1 MKVMRSI
8 LVSVSAA
15 VLLVA
20 VIGCASASSLANKK
34 DKVSA
39 IKQLAKNLVKDS
51 SDQEMADVFNEV
63 YNSEMSSKMYIVQAT
78 TNDVLNDFMV
88 ANGASSVEAAL
99 SSIANGIPDRDSKTN
114 TQTVLSE
121 ISVKEAVN
129 RLTELKNTYRDL
141 TEIQSAVKPMPSTIG
156 SIQTYDVQKYN
167 DNFNGEW
174 TKAADALGDFYVK
187 CGDAMMPAKTPYEI
201 SNIIG
206 VYQKAEQEYLTQS
219 KVSSVRNTIY
229 NLYMNKGN
237 AFITLVKKDIPEIPN
252 KDSAINIRNFA
263 SSVIEEARQATDAF
277 TQALSYKSFDSK
289 AMEAQK
295 EAYYY
300 SGLAYLTGAQ
310 NLPSKGF
317 AETGTWP
324 VYAEGQFG
332 YGNTLDYKD
341 ARDKQKD
348 ARALAVKYGRGDG
361 VGYYC
366 CQLDYDLPTKHIT
379 ITYNRDGKEQTVNGE
394 DFYSMD
400 KLDQSSY
407 GGMGADAFILWG
419 NDFDYRVN
427 GKSQLWSTGLR
438 GETVTYNYKKD
449 ADGTIRAYNSYGK
462 EIYTFT
468 TTDNGET
475 YVYKSDIKM
484 DYTFKKY

>member
-1 MKVMRSI
+1 MKIKKSFP
-8 LVSVSAA
+8 
-15 VLLVA
+15 VA
-20 VIGCASASSLANKK
+20 VAALLFVAFTGCTSVASLADKK
-34 DKVSA
+34 DTVGS
-39 IKQLAKNLVKDS
+39 IKKLAKMLIKDS
-51 SDQEMADVFNEV
+51 SNQEAADVFNEL
-63 YNSEMSSKMYIVQAT
+63 YNREMSNKMYIVQT
-78 TNDVLNDFMV
+78 SSSEVLDSF
-88 ANGASSVEAAL
+88 ASSQGASSVEAAL
-99 SSIANGIPDRDSKTN
+99 KSIASAIPDRTSSKNQTTVIDDS
-114 TQTVLSE
+114 
-121 ISVKEAVN
+121 SVKDTIN
-129 RLTELKNTYRDL
+129 RLRELKDTYRDL
-141 TEIQSAVKPMPSTIG
+141 TEIQSAVKPMPETIG
-156 SIQTYDVQKYN
+156 SVQTYYVEKYTN
-167 DNFNGEW
+167 NFNNGW
-174 TKAADALGDFYVK
+174 TTAADALGDFYVK

-206 VYQKAEQEYLTQS
+206 VYQKAEHEYLTQS
-219 KVSSVRNTIY
+219 KISSVRNTIY
-229 NLYMNKGN
+229 NLYMNKGD
-237 AFITLVKKDIPEIPN
+237 AFITLVKQEIPEIPK

-263 SSVIEEARQATDAF
+263 NSVIEEARQATDAY

-289 AMEAQK
+289 AKEAQK

-366 CQLDYDLPTKHIT
+366 CQLDYDLPTKHVT

-427 GKSQLWSTGLR
+427 GKSQLWSTGLV
-438 GETVTYNYKKD
+438 GEVVTYTYKKD

-468 TTDNGET
+468 TADNGET